1 MSGSNKARMQVLLTS
16 MLSHLKATEGQV
28 KFSDVSAKLNTDI
41 LSSADFIKLWK
52 DCAKICYD
60 EKAETMWYKHDFA
73 IRSKTEL
80 LDLLKANVQVG
91 GLDVKAVKAGY
102 SGVIDA
108 IKELEAEGQI
118 LVLRTKDGTPKT
130 VYFNSLQDAVPRKYP
145 SSTEFKAYWDKVTV
159 PNDDE
164 VSRVLAQAGLSVTEM
179 ASGKPTATKTKTKG
193 KSRGRKAKITNTH
206 LEGVDLSLTFK

>member
-108 IKELEAEGQI
+108 IKVPFYLPVVLILGGWEPHSHRFLHELQLECNLLEQELEAEGQI

-130 VYFNSLQDAVPRKYP
+130 VYFNSLQD
-145 SSTEFKAYWDKVTV
+145 
-159 PNDDE
+159 
-164 VSRVLAQAGLSVTEM
+164 
-179 ASGKPTATKTKTKG
+179 
-193 KSRGRKAKITNTH
+193 
-206 LEGVDLSLTFK
+206 